1 MDPYISSV
9 LKELTLQAE
18 RDYDVQRA
26 KLGDLASSAGAF
38 GGSRLGVAE
47 SELGDRFIEDLASI
61 RSQGLSNAFNNALN
75 QYNVDIGRGF
85 EGYSQLANLAN
96 TGQSQLSNEASMLQL
111 AGQSQR
117 RVDQALS
124 DATYEEFN
132 REQAFPYQQIQF
144 LSSIANPVAQIMR
157 GSDTTET
164 QETENDDG
172 GSLFGDIVGTGLSIA
187 SLPGVGSS
195 FSSLFGGGAQAA
207 YGSALQRGFSNP
219 SLYGPGFAE
228 GGLVGSKNQLIV
240 TGKQTTKTRPNSG
253 ERSYT

>member
-1 MDPYISSV
+1 MQDLIQRSLSGPSTEDIQSRMDPYISSV

-96 TGQSQLSNEASMLQL
+96 TGQSQLSW
-111 AGQSQR
+111 
-117 RVDQALS
+117 
-124 DATYEEFN
+124 
-132 REQAFPYQQIQF
+132 
-144 LSSIANPVAQIMR
+144 
-157 GSDTTET
+157 
-164 QETENDDG
+164 
-172 GSLFGDIVGTGLSIA
+172 
-187 SLPGVGSS
+187 
-195 FSSLFGGGAQAA
+195 
-207 YGSALQRGFSNP
+207 
-219 SLYGPGFAE
+219 
-228 GGLVGSKNQLIV
+228 IV
-240 TGKQTTKTRPNSG
+240 TGKPNLL
-253 ERSYT
+253 